1 MPLGLT
7 FTGGAT
13 EARRPAC
20 LSLSSLDVD
29 GTVTGLCCVLA
40 RCHVGNQQATNHSA
54 ACTKRRGLRYQ
65 VPTPTGSGRPE
76 VLMDEYSAMAMAARL
91 NMIESI
97 VADLLLNAIIRT
109 HDPTRSLAEIREATL
124 QKINSEAAKLR
135 DTNDEHANIRK
146 RALSETAAFAERFF
160 DLLSADVLTSLA
172 PTPLGRRD
180 TLLNKWIHQI
190 RHATDSSSQYPAHMR
205 AVFSSASQILRWSE
219 HSRAAWLSA
228 STLAARVRKAASS
241 YWYTSLMSGRRP
253 AGPPSRRWGSTRKRC
268 DESDIPSRSR

>member
-1 MPLGLT
+1 
-7 FTGGAT
+7 
-13 EARRPAC
+13 
-20 LSLSSLDVD
+20 
-29 GTVTGLCCVLA
+29 
-40 RCHVGNQQATNHSA
+40 
-54 ACTKRRGLRYQ
+54 
-65 VPTPTGSGRPE
+65 
-76 VLMDEYSAMAMAARL
+76 MDEYSAMAMAARL

-97 VADLLLNAIIRT
+97 VADLLLNAVIRT

-160 DLLSADVLTSLA
+160 DLLAADVLTSLA
-172 PTPLGRRD
+172 PTRLGRRD

-190 RHATDSSSQYPAHMR
+190 RHATDSSSQYPGHMR

-253 AGPPSRRWGSTRKRC
+253 AGPPSRRWGSTRKRY
-268 DESDIPSRSR
+268 DESDIPSR